1 MTDKYIYNYI
11 LGDKERSL
19 ISIFLRNKAIEDK
32 ANKKYRN
39 LSLINIETLFEKIYK
54 DFNISP
60 HFTRNYIWPDILKTE
75 PIKLGHKNCAYYDD
89 EMLYGKLNLN
99 YNIDDF
105 SISELLAYNND

>member
-1 MTDKYIYNYI
+1 MTSNYIYHYM

-19 ISIFLRNKAIEDK
+19 ISIFLRNGK
-32 ANKKYRN
+32 
-39 LSLINIETLFEKIYK
+39 SFEYIYK
-54 DFNISP
+54 EFNISP
-60 HFTRNYIWPDILKTE
+60 AYIRNNIWPDILKTK